1 MLLEETK
8 LKQYR
13 KRKEYNKIMTYYIL
27 ILLFASVCAYK
38 TQSSIKSIPLKFLK
52 KVKPEKVY
60 HVEDH
65 PSYTIPDWVY
75 KCVFKYN
82 KPNKYNT

>member
-1 MLLEETK
+1 
-8 LKQYR
+8 
-13 KRKEYNKIMTYYIL
+13 MTYYIL

-38 TQSSIKSIPLKFLK
+38 TQVNIKRIPLKFLK

-60 HVEDH
+60 HVEGL

-75 KCVFKYN
+75 KSAFKYN